1 MKFNV
6 LKKTMLS
13 VVASSVIL
21 GVLPS
26 YQEARA
32 AYNITVPT
40 QQVEVLLNARK
51 MAFPDAKPFQ
61 DENSAVMVPIRFI
74 SEKLGAKVGYQQSKG
89 KQTVTLKTDKHS
101 VTLTVGS
108 STAVVDGES
117 KTYDSKIIVKQQR
130 TYVPLRLVSEGLGQ
144 SVDWD
149 QVGKW
154 VWIGSKD
161 VPKLEELNLKKQP
174 VSTITKY
181 FDQRKDSYYL
191 NNLYE
196 EPYKNVIILKQSDL
210 PIKFDDG
217 TLFDVQQV
225 KVDGISAIRNRS
237 DLRNFHIGYL
247 TKKEDY
253 RNRSAISQLQTKNAD
268 GTRFNYFKI
277 DSWYDSDR
285 LGIVD
290 ATPLSPKD
298 FNFILI
304 KYSNMDSMILL
315 ESPWKN

>member
-1 MKFNV
+1 MKLNV

-13 VVASSVIL
+13 VVASSFMFGIL
-21 GVLPS
+21 PI
-26 YQEARA
+26 YHEAHA

-74 SEKLGAKVGYQQSKG
+74 SEKLGAKVGYQQTKG

-161 VPKLEELNLKKQP
+161 APTLEGLNFKKNP
-174 VSTITKY
+174 VSMVTKY
-181 FDQRKDSYYL
+181 FVHRKDAYFL
-191 NNLYE
+191 NNIFK
-196 EPYKNVIILKQSDL
+196 EPYKDVIILKQSDL

-217 TLFDVQQV
+217 TLFDVQLV
-225 KVDGISAIRNRS
+225 KVDGVPTIRNRS
-237 DLRNFHIGYL
+237 DLRIFNLSYL
-247 TKKEDY
+247 TNKEDY
-253 RNRSAISQLQTKNAD
+253 RNRSAIKQLQNKNTD
-268 GTRFNYFKI
+268 GTRFSYFKI
-277 DSWYDSDR
+277 ESWYDDY

-290 ATPLSPKD
+290 QTALAPKD
-298 FNFILI
+298 FDYLLI
-304 KYSNMDSMILL
+304 QYANRNSMILL
-315 ESPWKN
+315 ENPWKQ

>member
-1 MKFNV
+1 MKLNV

-13 VVASSVIL
+13 VVASSFIL
-21 GVLPS
+21 SVLPI
-26 YQEARA
+26 YHEAHA
-32 AYNITVPT
+32 AYNITVPS

-108 STAVVDGES
+108 STAVVDGDS

-161 VPKLEELNLKKQP
+161 VPTLDELNLKKNP
-174 VSTITKY
+174 MSMVTKY
-181 FDQRKDSYYL
+181 FNQRKDDYFL
-191 NNLYE
+191 DNLLGD
-196 EPYKNVIILKQSDL
+196 PYKNVVILKQSDL
-210 PIKFDDG
+210 PVKLVDG
-217 TLFDVQQV
+217 TLFDVQRV
-225 KVDGISAIRNRS
+225 EVDGVPTIRNRS
-237 DLRNFHIGYL
+237 DESNFHMGYL
-247 TKKEDY
+247 TKKQDY
-253 RNRSAISQLQTKNAD
+253 RNRSAIDQLKTKNAD

-277 DSWYDSDR
+277 ESWYDSY

-290 ATPLSPKD
+290 QQPLAPKD
-298 FNFILI
+298 FDYFLI
-304 KYSNMDSMILL
+304 QYANNDSMVLL
-315 ESPWKN
+315 ENPWKQ